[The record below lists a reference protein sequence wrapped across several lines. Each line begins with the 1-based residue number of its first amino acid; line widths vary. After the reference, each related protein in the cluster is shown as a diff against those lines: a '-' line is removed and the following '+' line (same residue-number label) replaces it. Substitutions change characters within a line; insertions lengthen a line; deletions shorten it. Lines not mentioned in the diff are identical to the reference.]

1 MRKRKNSINQE
12 FTIHKGRVRDAL
24 YRQAE
29 IPEFE
34 CNPLLE
40 ALPPLWDMEQVMKR
54 LNQKPEFKDIDR
66 ERPDKERLMLIQTA
80 LRFFVP
86 LDVHLDLEQRI
97 SSVIRLGYL
106 SRNPFSKE
114 YWEKI
119 KNKLETFDQYDD
131 QYESADKDPSWTAS
145 GFTVV
150 GMSGVGK
157 SRSILRILDLYPQ
170 VLRHSRYMNRNFTHK
185 QLIWLKVE
193 CPHDG
198 SRRGLCKAFLRSV
211 DAALGTNYYIDY
223 GDGKPSID
231 DLLDALAVVASN
243 HFLGVLVID
252 EIQRLNLAKS
262 GGDEMMLNFFV
273 QLINTIGVPVIL
285 VGTYKAIS
293 VLSGEFSQMRRGTG
307 QGDLVWH
314 RMEKDEQWDLFV
326 KTMWKYQYTKHEIK
340 LTQKLKDALYEES
353 QGITDFAV
361 KIFGFAQKRAI
372 QSKLEKI
379 TVGII
384 RSAAKDY
391 LNIPRNVLNA
401 MKTGDMRVLQ
411 QFEDVYPRDMS
422 EDFFLSTIDSPDSVD
437 EADPQ
442 EQQSLSDK
450 NQVKL
455 TIDLNP
461 FENVPKETN
470 SLLQNSGGK
479 SNKTKR
485 NRPKI
490 TEYGL
495 SSAKLRKSDPSIKKR
510 KLINITANLDG
521 DDNSAAY
528 EVLRKGGFMR
538 PSLEF
543 KSY

>member
-1 MRKRKNSINQE
+1 MRKRKNPINQE
-12 FTIHKGRVRDAL
+12 FVIHKGRVRDAK

-29 IPEFE
+29 IPDFE
-34 CNPLLE
+34 CNPLIE
-40 ALPPLWDMEQVMKR
+40 ALPPLWDTEHVMKR
-54 LNQKPEFKDIDR
+54 LNRQPEFKEADR

-106 SRNPFSKE
+106 NRNPFSKE

-119 KNKLETFDQYDD
+119 KNKIDSFDQYDD
-131 QYESADKDPSWTAS
+131 QYESADEDPSWTAS
-145 GFTVV
+145 GFTIV

-170 VLRHSRYMNRNFTHK
+170 VLRHSRYMNRNFTYK

-198 SRRGLCKAFLRSV
+198 TRKGLCNAFLRSV
-211 DAALGTNYYIDY
+211 DAALGTTYYVDY
-223 GDGKPSID
+223 SEGNPSINA
-231 DLLDALAVVASN
+231 LLDALVTVASN

-262 GGDEMMLNFFV
+262 GGDKRILNFFV
-273 QLINTIGVPVIL
+273 QLINSIGVPVIS

-314 RMEKDEQWDLFV
+314 RMENDEQWDLFV
-326 KTMWKYQYTKHEIK
+326 ETMWKYQYTKHEVN

-361 KIFGFAQKRAI
+361 KIFAFAQKRAI
-372 QSKLEKI
+372 QSGLEKI

-401 MKTGDMRVLQ
+401 LKTGRMRVLQ
-411 QFEDVYPRDMS
+411 QFEDVYPRTIT
-422 EDFFLSTIDSPDSVD
+422 EDFFLSTTEATESVN
-437 EADPQ
+437 ETNLQ
-442 EQQSLSDK
+442 EQQPSPDK
-450 NQVKL
+450 NEVKL
-455 TIDLNP
+455 TIELNP
-461 FENVPKETN
+461 FGAKQKETN
-470 SLLQNSGGK
+470 PALQNFKGRNMRIKKGKTKEQGLSPKKLPK
-479 SNKTKR
+479 SN
-485 NRPKI
+485 
-490 TEYGL
+490 L
-495 SSAKLRKSDPSIKKR
+495 SIKNR
-510 KLINITANLDG
+510 KLMNIMAYLKNQDG
-521 DDNSAAY
+521 LTAY
-528 EVLRKGGFMR
+528 EALRKGGYMR
-538 PSLEF
+538 PSAEF
-543 KSY
+543 SSY